1 MATADD
7 TGDLLGRADEVLGKA
22 DALLARHR
30 AARMQRQPEP
40 PADYPVLTEV
50 VSQAPPVTTP
60 AAAPA
65 PEIDLAALERELR
78 LQLLDQ
84 LGHEL
89 ERMIEARVH
98 GRVSAKV
105 AQIMERAG
113 ADLEQEVRRAVREAL
128 VQVVQEELARLKA
141 G

>member
-1 MATADD
+1 MATRDD
-7 TGDLLGRADEVLGKA
+7 TGDLLGRADEALGKA

-30 AARMQRQPEP
+30 AARLARQPQP
-40 PADYPVLTEV
+40 PADYPVLTEI
-50 VSQAPPVTTP
+50 VSQAP
-60 AAAPA
+60 AAPRE

-84 LGHEL
+84 LGREL
-89 ERMIEARVH
+89 ERMVEARVH

-113 ADLEQEVRRAVREAL
+113 AELEQEVRRAVREAL
-128 VQVVQEELARLKA
+128 TQVVQEELDRLKGA
-141 G
+141 

>member
-30 AARMQRQPEP
+30 AARAQRPPEP

-50 VSQAPPVTTP
+50 VSQAPP
-60 AAAPA
+60 AAGAPPPV
-65 PEIDLAALERELR
+65 PELDLAALERELR
-78 LQLLDQ
+78 LQLLEQ

-113 ADLEQEVRRAVREAL
+113 AELEQEVRRAVREAL